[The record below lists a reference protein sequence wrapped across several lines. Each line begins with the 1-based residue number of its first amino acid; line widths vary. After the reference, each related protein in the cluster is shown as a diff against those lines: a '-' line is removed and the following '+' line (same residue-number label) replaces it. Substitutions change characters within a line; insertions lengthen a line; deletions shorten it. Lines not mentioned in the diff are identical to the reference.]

1 MRVLNRMLKD
11 PHARRSAYVRP
22 PPLPLA
28 PRPSHVLRELAA
40 AQTVGAGCGGVRRV
54 RGGEGEGSAGAR
66 TAARRPLEGT
76 GTESSAALEGE
87 AWVQFEVGSTAA
99 GRQCDGRVAWVQFVV
114 GSTAAGRQCDGCGAG
129 GGRVRAGDL

>member
-1 MRVLNRMLKD
+1 MKGKRARFES
-11 PHARRSAYVRP
+11 HAERP
-22 PPLPLA
+22 SCTPQLRTAA
-28 PRPSHVLRELAA
+28 PRPRPAIRARGLRELAA

-76 GTESSAALEGE
+76 GTESSAALEG
-87 AWVQFEVGSTAA
+87 A
-99 GRQCDGRVAWVQFVV
+99 AWVQFVV